1 MRGVRAQMSDY
12 NTDWGTRNDDNT
24 WNTPGSDWS
33 SQNAGF
39 NGNNSQGTQSTQGAQ
54 GWNNTTD
61 NNGWAS
67 SGQSDVNNGWNTQ
80 NQSNNTNWATNSKE
94 RHNVLADVICTL
106 LAYGG
111 GIISYIISLIIY
123 MVSKSGDNNTDVMKA
138 SVNQGLAISI
148 IFDLT
153 VFVLRSKELAGL
165 WLISGFI
172 SGFNTVIVI
181 AAVVMAL
188 QSKPFYIPG
197 VRRIEIFK

>member
-1 MRGVRAQMSDY
+1 MSDY

>member
-1 MRGVRAQMSDY
+1 MSDY
-12 NTDWGTRNDDNT
+12 NTEWGTRNDDNT
-24 WNTPGSDWS
+24 WNTPGNDWS

-39 NGNNSQGTQSTQGAQ
+39 NGNNSQGVQGTQGAQ

-61 NNGWAS
+61 NSGWDS
-67 SGQSDVNNGWNTQ
+67 SGQSNTSNGWNTQ
-80 NQSNNTNWATNSKE
+80 NQSNNTNWTTNSKE

-123 MVSKSGDNNTDVMKA
+123 MVSKSSGDNYTDVMKA

-148 IFDLT
+148 IFDLMMFALKRT
-153 VFVLRSKELAGL
+153 AFAGL
-165 WLISGFI
+165 VSGFI
-172 SGFNTVIVI
+172 SGFDVVIVV
-181 AAVVMAL
+181 AAGIMAL

>member
-1 MRGVRAQMSDY
+1 MSDY
-12 NTDWGTRNDDNT
+12 NTEWGTRNDDNT
-24 WNTPGSDWS
+24 WNTPGNDWS
-33 SQNAGF
+33 TPNTGF
-39 NGNNSQGTQSTQGAQ
+39 NGNNSQGTQNAQGAQ

-80 NQSNNTNWATNSKE
+80 NQSNNTNWATNNKE

-138 SVNQGLAISI
+138 SINQGLAISI

-153 VFVLRSKELAGL
+153 VFVLRSKALAGL

-172 SGFNTVIVI
+172 SGFNTVIVV
-181 AAVVMAL
+181 AAVIMAL